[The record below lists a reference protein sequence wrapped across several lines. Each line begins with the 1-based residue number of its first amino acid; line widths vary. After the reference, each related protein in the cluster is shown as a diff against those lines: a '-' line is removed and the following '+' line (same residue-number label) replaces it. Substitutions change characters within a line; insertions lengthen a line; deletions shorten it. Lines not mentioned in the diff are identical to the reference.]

1 MYIGRATPGIHC
13 RRIASNRV
21 LAMVTMACPMF
32 IGTSAS
38 AIGSPLSPT
47 MTKHQKVVQ
56 MENCMRTRMS
66 ASKTIWYNEAAKIC
80 KDQIDKQRDNSTSS
94 ALVASAAP
102 AKQ

>member
-1 MYIGRATPGIHC
+1 MYIGGATVGIHC

-21 LAMVTMACPMF
+21 WAMGTMACAMF
-32 IGTSAS
+32 IGTSAP
-38 AIGSPLSPT
+38 AISSPLSPA
-47 MTKHQKVVQ
+47 MTKHQKIVQ

-80 KDQIDKQRDNSTSS
+80 KDQIDKVHDNSTSG
-94 ALVASAAP
+94 ALVAAVAP